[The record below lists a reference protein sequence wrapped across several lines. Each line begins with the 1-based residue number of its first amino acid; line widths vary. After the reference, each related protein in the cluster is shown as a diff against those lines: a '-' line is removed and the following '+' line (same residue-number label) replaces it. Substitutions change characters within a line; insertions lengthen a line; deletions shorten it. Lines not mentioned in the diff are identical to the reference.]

1 MPLTIAQTD
10 QVVSDSL
17 TTADWLI
24 AATVL
29 VGSVIAAQIVRRL
42 VARAVEGQGAEKRIA
57 RAVGRWVSYAIVLG
71 GVVSFLVILGVRL
84 GPLLTAFAA
93 FGVAIAFALQDDLRN
108 LWSGIQIQTRRP
120 FKLGDEIATGEWEGT
135 VEAVTLRA
143 TTVRTRDGKQVLI
156 PNSNVMLRGIDNRTV
171 TPTGRTT
178 LTVGVAYDTDLKRAQ
193 RMLVDALGE
202 VEEVEG
208 APEPTAFVE
217 EFGESTINFA
227 VRFWHEAETPE
238 MWRARSAAAI
248 AIKEALDAAEIEMAF
263 PQRSVWIQN
272 GPGRSDR
279 RRES

>member
-143 TTVRTRDGKQVLI
+143 TTVRTRDGKHVLI
-156 PNSNVMLRGIDNRTV
+156 PNSSVMLRGIDNRTV

-263 PQRSVWIQN
+263 PQRTVWIQN